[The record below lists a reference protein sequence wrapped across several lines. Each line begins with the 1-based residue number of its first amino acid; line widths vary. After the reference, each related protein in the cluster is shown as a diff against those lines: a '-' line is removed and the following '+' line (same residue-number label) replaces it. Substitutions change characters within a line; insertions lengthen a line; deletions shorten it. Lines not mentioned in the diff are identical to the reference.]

1 MHGSALAEVLVDMG
15 FAYALGVAVKSIFTF
30 QGVNVRVVSVLLLPQ

>member
-1 MHGSALAEVLVDMG
+1 MRSEVLVHMV

-30 QGVNVRVVSVLLLPQ
+30 QGVNVKVVSVLLLPQ